1 LERRIELG
9 LRDAVREIIDEKQG
23 SRRATTRR
31 RRRSRSR
38 AESASAGW
46 QRVAGW
52 YDALVGERGS
62 EYQREV
68 VIPRTLHLLEAKAGE
83 RVLDVACGQG
93 VLCRALAERHVRVTG
108 VDAAPALIEAAR
120 RRNDS
125 DRFAI
130 DYRVGDAR
138 RLADVVDAE
147 AFGAV
152 VCVLAIQNV
161 APLSPVWEGCRRVL
175 EPAGR
180 LVLVMMH
187 PCFRIPRAS
196 DWGWDERA
204 ARQYRRVEQYLS
216 STRTEIEIHPGSNP
230 SQTTPTFHRPLQ
242 AYVNTLGSAGLTID
256 RLEEWASHKTSPEG
270 PRKRALDESRREIPM
285 FLALRARKSP

>member
-1 LERRIELG
+1 
-9 LRDAVREIIDEKQG
+9 VREIIDEKKG
-23 SRRATTRR
+23 SRRAMGRQPQR
-31 RRRSRSR
+31 GGRSR
-38 AESASAGW
+38 AASGSFGW
-46 QRVAGW
+46 QRVADW

-62 EYQREV
+62 EYQRQV
-68 VIPRTLHLLEAKAGE
+68 VIPRTLRLLEAKAGE

-93 VLCRALAERHVRVTG
+93 VLCRALAEQRVRVTG

-120 RRNDS
+120 RRDDS
-125 DRFAI
+125 DRLAI

-138 RLADVVDAE
+138 RLHEVVDAE

-152 VCVLAIQNV
+152 VCVLAIQNL
-161 APLSPVWEGCRRVL
+161 APLSPVWEGCRRAL

-180 LVLVMMH
+180 LVVVMMH
-187 PCFRIPRAS
+187 PCFRIPRTS
-196 DWGWDERA
+196 QWGWDERA
-204 ARQYRRVEQYLS
+204 GRQYRRVEQYLS

-230 SQTTPTFHRPLQ
+230 SQTMPTFHRPLQ

-256 RLEEWASHKTSPEG
+256 RLEEWTSHKTSPEG
-270 PRKRALDESRREIPM
+270 PKKRALDESRREIPM